1 MEENATNINETE
13 VTEIEEKKEPT
24 TETTDE
30 ELVNQIAQLKEEL
43 RKTKKDKDQA
53 SSDAAKYKKALR
65 AKQTAEERDAEEL
78 AEQKRLADEEKEN
91 MRKELNHI
99 KAVAAYKNIS
109 DETSVEMMIDAVS
122 EGDHQAIATIMN
134 NEIEKAVKEAIKAE
148 KVKWLKENPPVNA
161 GTGDT
166 PTVTKAQFNK
176 MNYSQ
181 KVELFNKNPELY
193 AKLTESE
200 E

>member
-1 MEENATNINETE
+1 MEENAININETE
-13 VTEIEEKKEPT
+13 VTEVEETEAT

-53 SSDAAKYKKALR
+53 SSDVAKYKKALR

-161 GTGDT
+161 GTGDA

>member
-13 VTEIEEKKEPT
+13 VTEVEETEAT

-78 AEQKRLADEEKEN
+78 AEQRRLADEEKEN
-91 MRKELNHI
+91 MRKELEHM
-99 KAVAAYKNIS
+99 KAVAAYKS
-109 DETSVEMMIDAVS
+109 LQEETVEMMIEAVS
-122 EGDHQAIATIMN
+122 DKDHQAIATILN

-148 KVKWLKENPPVNA
+148 KVKWLKENPPANV
-161 GTGDT
+161 GTGDGT
-166 PTVTKAQFNK
+166 TTVTKEQFLK
-176 MNYSQ
+176 MGY
-181 KVELFNKNPELY
+181 KARCDFFEKHPDLY
-193 AKLTESE
+193 KKYTESE

>member
-1 MEENATNINETE
+1 
-13 VTEIEEKKEPT
+13 
-24 TETTDE
+24 
-30 ELVNQIAQLKEEL
+30 
-43 RKTKKDKDQA
+43 
-53 SSDAAKYKKALR
+53 
-65 AKQTAEERDAEEL
+65 
-78 AEQKRLADEEKEN
+78 
-91 MRKELNHI
+91 
-99 KAVAAYKNIS
+99 
-109 DETSVEMMIDAVS
+109 MMIDAVS